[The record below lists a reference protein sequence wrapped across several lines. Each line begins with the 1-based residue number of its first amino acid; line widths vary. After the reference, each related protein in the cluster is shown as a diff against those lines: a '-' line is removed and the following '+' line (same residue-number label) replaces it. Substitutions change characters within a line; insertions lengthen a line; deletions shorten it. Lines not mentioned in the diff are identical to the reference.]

1 MPLGNDSK
9 PAGRRRTRPNPV
21 PAVGNGADGPSRI
34 VKALRQRA
42 DLTLTELAERSGLAV
57 STLSKIES
65 GQLLPGYETIQ
76 RLAVGLGV
84 DVAELF
90 NSRLIEIPAGRRGV
104 TRKNKGS
111 RLHSPHYDYEALAAD
126 LSNKKFLPLV
136 ATINARSVSEFEALP
151 SHPGEEFVFVISGK
165 VLLHSD
171 AYEPLLLTEGDSVY
185 FNSRSGHAL
194 VSVGEANARVVW
206 ISSDRDALRISKGRM
221 TKGS

>member
-1 MPLGNDSK
+1 
-9 PAGRRRTRPNPV
+9 
-21 PAVGNGADGPSRI
+21 
-34 VKALRQRA
+34 VKTLRQRA

-76 RLAVGLGV
+76 RLAVGLKV

-90 NSRLIEIPAGRRGV
+90 NSGLMEVPAGRRGV
-104 TRKNKGS
+104 TRKNKGA

-151 SHPGEEFVFVISGK
+151 SHAGEEFVYVLSGK
-165 VLLHSD
+165 VMLHSD
-171 AYEPLLLTEGDSVY
+171 AYEPLQLSEGDSVY

-194 VSVGEANARVVW
+194 VSVGGENARVVW
-206 ISSDRDALRISKGRM
+206 ISSDRDALRMYKGRM
-221 TKGS
+221 KG